1 MGGARLCAA
10 PRGRREWG
18 WAPADDHKWREVG
31 TGPQAAG
38 TSDDVM
44 RGSRGRRGGG
54 PVRCSL
60 MGRLI
65 VRIVGPP
72 NMHSAVFDLFKK
84 IQTNLNLV
92 PSKDG
97 PTKLKKFQVKYVFE
111 GNEIRNKFPYMNFLK
126 FGVEFEVKFKES
138 LRLEIQ

>member
-1 MGGARLCAA
+1 
-10 PRGRREWG
+10 
-18 WAPADDHKWREVG
+18 
-31 TGPQAAG
+31 
-38 TSDDVM
+38 
-44 RGSRGRRGGG
+44 
-54 PVRCSL
+54 

-84 IQTNLNLV
+84 FQTNLNLV